1 MPYPLEKG
9 DKLRAFHQLRI
20 LHDHYRVCL
29 ITLTTEPLH
38 PEANRHLTPLCDELH
53 VFPISNLSIGWNVLR
68 SFFNGKPFQVGYF
81 FNSAVKEKVQAIISK
96 FKPDVLYGQLLRTAE
111 YIIDTPNTKRVL
123 DLQDT
128 FSKGIERRHERAFG
142 PMRMIFKMEFDRLI
156 KYERQVVNSFDD
168 CTIISEQDRL
178 DLPITDKSMVSIVRN
193 GVDMDYFTPK
203 ESEKNT
209 DVLFAGNMGY
219 PPNVMACEFLARD
232 VLPILQ
238 QSNPKIKITLAG
250 ATPAPTVKGL
260 ASDSTEVTG
269 WVDDM
274 RDCYARTH
282 LFVAP
287 MMIGTGLQNKLL
299 EAMSMG
305 IPCITSALANNALGA
320 TPNEHLIIAKSPTEF
335 AGAIENLLTNRDKAQ
350 RIGEAGRKFIQEN
363 YSWEGQT
370 EPLLKII
377 SREIQ

>member
-1 MPYPLEKG
+1 VPYPLEKG
-9 DKLRAFHQLRI
+9 DKLRGFHQLRI
-20 LHDHYRVCL
+20 LQQHYRVCL
-29 ITLTTEPLH
+29 ITITTEPLH
-38 PEANRHLTPLCDELH
+38 PEAKKHLTPLCEELH
-53 VFPISNLSIGWNVLR
+53 VFPISKASIGWNILH

-81 FNSAVKEKVQAIISK
+81 FNSDVKEKVQAIISR

-142 PMRMIFKMEFDRLI
+142 PMRLVFKMEFNRLV
-156 KYERQVVNSFDD
+156 KYERHVVNSFDH
-168 CTIISEQDRL
+168 CTIISEQDRQ
-178 DLPITDKSMVSIVRN
+178 DLPVSDKSKVSIVRN
-193 GVDMDYFTPK
+193 GVDMEYFAPQ
-203 ESEKNT
+203 ESEKST

-219 PPNVMACEFLARD
+219 PPNVVACEFLARD

-238 QSNPKIKITLAG
+238 QSNPKIRITLAG
-250 ATPAPTVKGL
+250 ATPTPTVKNL
-260 ASDSTEVTG
+260 ASDNVEVTG

-274 RDCYARTH
+274 RNPYARTH

-320 TPNEHLIIAKSPTEF
+320 TPNEHLIIAKSPLEF
-335 AGAIENLLTNRDKAQ
+335 ADAINNLLSNPDQ
-350 RIGEAGRKFIQEN
+350 VQQIGKAGRKFIQEN
-363 YSWEGQT
+363 YGWEGQT
-370 EPLLKII
+370 EPLLKILSI
-377 SREIQ
+377 

>member
-1 MPYPLEKG
+1 M
-9 DKLRAFHQLRI
+9 
-20 LHDHYRVCL
+20 
-29 ITLTTEPLH
+29 
-38 PEANRHLTPLCDELH
+38 
-53 VFPISNLSIGWNVLR
+53 R

-81 FNSAVKEKVQAIISK
+81 FNSTVKENLQTIISK

-111 YIIDTPNTKRVL
+111 YIIDTPNTRRIL

-128 FSKGIERRHERAFG
+128 FSKGIERRHERSFG
-142 PMRMIFKMEFDRLI
+142 PMRLVFKMELNRLV
-156 KYERQVVNSFDD
+156 KYERHVVTSFDH
-168 CTIISEQDRL
+168 CTIISEQDRK
-178 DLPITDKSMVSIVRN
+178 DLPISDEGKVSIVRN
-193 GVDMDYFTPK
+193 GVDMEFFAPQ

-238 QSNPKIKITLAG
+238 QSNSKIKITLAG
-250 ATPAPTVKGL
+250 ATPAPSVKSL
-260 ASDSTEVTG
+260 ASDQVEVTG

-274 RDCYARTH
+274 RDCYARTR

-320 TPNEHLIIAKSPTEF
+320 TPNDHLIIAKSPLEF
-335 AGAIENLLTNRDKAQ
+335 AEAIENLLANPDLAK
-350 RIGEAGRKFIQEN
+350 RIGEAGRKFIQES

-370 EPLLKII
+370 EPLLQII
-377 SREIQ
+377 GREVE